1 MQKYHIA
8 QKIIPNNMQ
17 DKKSNTNNMQD
28 RIVIIGSGQAGAM
41 AAIYLRKKKFAGTI
55 RIFGEEK
62 YLPYQRPPLSKGF
75 LSDETDESKLFLK
88 SEAFYENN
96 NIELNLKTKVLKI
109 DKENKCVLSDSNKKI
124 PYDKLIIATGS
135 SVNFLNSEKQNILYL
150 KTIEDSKIIKN
161 ELLTGKTLAII
172 GGGYIGLELAS
183 IAIKKKLKIIILES
197 EKRLMS
203 RVVSERISDFFAKK
217 KRYMGVNI
225 KFNSY
230 VKDIITNG
238 AKKNISCNDGSEFQA
253 DLVFAGIGIKPNTQI
268 AEEAGLECNNGII
281 VNNFGQTSDESI
293 YACGDCTNH
302 PNKILNTRL
311 RLESV
316 HNAVEQSKSVASMIL
331 GNPEPYNQVPWFW
344 SDQYNIKLQIAGI
357 FGEYDNCLV
366 TGSKESFSLSFF
378 TDNQLRCV
386 EAVNRPKDFVLGR
399 KIIASGKQFDAKLF
413 ETEISDLRDLIT

>member
-1 MQKYHIA
+1 M
-8 QKIIPNNMQ
+8 
-17 DKKSNTNNMQD
+17 
-28 RIVIIGSGQAGAM
+28 
-41 AAIYLRKKKFAGTI
+41 
-55 RIFGEEK
+55 
-62 YLPYQRPPLSKGF
+62 
-75 LSDETDESKLFLK
+75 FLK
-88 SEAFYENN
+88 SEAFYEGN

-135 SVNFLNSEKQNILYL
+135 SINFFNSEKQNILYL

-161 ELLTGKTLAII
+161 QLVVGKTLAIV

-183 IAIKKKLKIIILES
+183 IAIKKKLKIMILES

-203 RVVSERISDFFAKK
+203 RVVSERISDFFENKH
-217 KRYMGVNI
+217 RSMGANI
-225 KFNSY
+225 RFNSY
-230 VKDIITNG
+230 VKDIVTNG
-238 AKKNISCNDGSEFQA
+238 TQKNIFCNDGFEFQA

-268 AEEAGLECNNGII
+268 AKEAGIECNNGII
-281 VNNFGQTSDESI
+281 VNDFGQTSAESI
-293 YACGDCTNH
+293 FACGDCTNH

-316 HNAVEQSKSVASMIL
+316 HNAVEQSKSVANMIL

-357 FGEYDNCLV
+357 FSEYDNCLV
-366 TGSKESFSLSFF
+366 IGNKESFSLSFF
-378 TDNQLRCV
+378 KDNQLRCV
-386 EAVNRPKDFVLGR
+386 EAINRSKDFVLGR

-413 ETEISDLRDLIT
+413 LTEISDLRDLIN

>member
-1 MQKYHIA
+1 
-8 QKIIPNNMQ
+8 
-17 DKKSNTNNMQD
+17 MQD

-41 AAIYLRKKKFAGTI
+41 AAIYLRQKKFAGTI
-55 RIFGEEK
+55 RVFGEEK

-75 LSDETDESKLFLK
+75 LSGETDESKLFLK
-88 SEAFYENN
+88 SEAFYEGN

-109 DKENKCVLSDSNKKI
+109 DKENKFVLANSKKKI

-135 SVNFLNSEKQNILYL
+135 SINFFNSEKQNILYL
-150 KTIEDSKIIKN
+150 KTIGDSKIIKN
-161 ELLTGKTLAII
+161 ELLAGKTLAII

-183 IAIKKKLKIIILES
+183 TAIKKKLKIMILES

-203 RVVSERISDFFAKK
+203 RVVSERISDFFENKH
-217 KRYMGVNI
+217 RSMGANI
-225 KFNSY
+225 RFNSY
-230 VKDIITNG
+230 VKDIVTNG
-238 AKKNISCNDGSEFQA
+238 TQKNIFCNDGFEFQA

-268 AEEAGLECNNGII
+268 AKEAGIECNNGII
-281 VNNFGQTSDESI
+281 VNDFGQTSAESI
-293 YACGDCTNH
+293 FACGDCTNH

-316 HNAVEQSKSVASMIL
+316 HNAVEQSKSVANMIL

-357 FGEYDNCLV
+357 FSEYDNCLV
-366 TGSKESFSLSFF
+366 IGNKESFSLSFF
-378 TDNQLRCV
+378 KDNQLRCV
-386 EAVNRPKDFVLGR
+386 EAINRSKDFVLGR

-413 ETEISDLRDLIT
+413 LTEISDLRDLIN